1 MSRRSVA
8 DHIADVPMFAAC
20 SDKEL
25 ATVSKLTTQTDV
37 PAGKELTRQG
47 APGQEFVIVL
57 EGSAVATHNGK
68 EVARFGPGD
77 YFGEIALLD
86 PGERTATVTAETPM
100 LIGVVGPG
108 EFSQMLDEV
117 PALSRKIMRGLAR
130 QIRALNDALDNV
142 AL

>member
-1 MSRRSVA
+1 MARRSSVA

-20 SDKEL
+20 SEKEL
-25 ATVSKLTTQTDV
+25 AIVSKLTTQTDV
-37 PAGKELTRQG
+37 PAGKELTKQG

-57 EGSAVATHNGK
+57 EGTAIATHNGK

-117 PALSRKIMRGLAR
+117 PALARKIMRGLAR
-130 QIRALNDALDNV
+130 QIRALNAAVDNV
-142 AL
+142 V